1 MTEQTKPAASSPVSV
16 WKVLRSR
23 RVLASLA
30 VLLVGLL
37 TLLIPELQAVHD
49 QLVVLIVTLALMLIG
64 GVSIDE
70 AARIA
75 KERNGE
81 EDERLREVIKELLS
95 ELFEEMVVEQTE
107 KEKTNV

>member
-1 MTEQTKPAASSPVSV
+1 MTENTKLPASPQSPFLR
-16 WKVLRSR
+16 VLRSR
-23 RVLASLA
+23 RVLVALA
-30 VLLVGLL
+30 VLMVGLL

-75 KERNGE
+75 KEQNGQD
-81 EDERLREVIKELLS
+81 DERLRELIKELLG
-95 ELFEEMVVEQTE
+95 ELFEEMVAEQKAE
-107 KEKTNV
+107 QHE